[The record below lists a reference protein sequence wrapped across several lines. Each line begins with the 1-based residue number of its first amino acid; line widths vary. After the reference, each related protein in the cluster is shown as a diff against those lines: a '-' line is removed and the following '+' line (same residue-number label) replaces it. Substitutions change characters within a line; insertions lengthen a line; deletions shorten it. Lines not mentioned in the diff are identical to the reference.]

1 MKNTRKILT
10 LVLAIAM
17 SAVMLIA
24 ASGLEIFIIASSD
37 EYESY
42 ATSAKY
48 LEVLEIMKG
57 YEDGELH
64 LEEPILRYQA
74 ALLFSR
80 VVTGVVDDAEWG
92 VGPSK
97 IYTDVPEY
105 GNVMDLISNLGIIRG
120 YGNKVFGYNDG
131 IRYQDMCAM
140 FIRALGHETENMAY
154 PMGYVLKVEELGFGL
169 NNVLPADY
177 LNRGQVA
184 QMLYDALVTEIAEE
198 YDEKLDILMDIF
210 GVEEDEETG
219 DDTAD
224 TYIERNF
231 NVSKRKQF
239 MIVATENYVLNGV
252 VAGLLDMAG
261 IEREAGYFYATDV
274 SEDSEGD
281 VWTFKIEG
289 EAVNGVKEADLVGKF
304 MNIVFDDKEPTA
316 EKLEDEEITVVHAD
330 MVKSE
335 VYENVGELSYVKLS
349 KDEDALHLGS
359 KRVELEDLELSMG
372 ILTPADDDEEV
383 YDLMALEDYED
394 GRETVDGL
402 LSTIKKQTYF
412 SLELVDFNKD
422 GKYDIIFYT
431 PYEFGQYA
439 RRRYSGF
446 YYTMVGEYSDS
457 PVYNISS
464 TTEKTDANKTHFIEK
479 FLVTGEMATKMRA
492 YCPEDIRLAVG
503 DEGRYSLDVTL
514 TGEPVQNGDFV
525 IYSFNR
531 HTKEFNVV
539 ENLGTYQTGT
549 LTGLNTRKQ
558 TLTID
563 GSAMSLGLAGG
574 MLDANGLLVG
584 DEAFPAVEDLAK
596 DLIGDAVK
604 GEVNVRFLEYD
615 AKLVYLEKYSGPAA
629 VTTKDYIIIDVDAS
643 VEAAEKAAEDANEEA
658 YELIF
663 GEDFITVKAL
673 DTATGELY
681 DANVEIIYTHDVGQQ
696 TPTGI
701 VEPLKFTSIA
711 ERNFFG
717 TWSDWKAATA
727 IRANGSLYYAE
738 DEDENGKLELYAYGT
753 EEFAI
758 SGAGMV
764 APEADKPTLY
774 FNYGKS
780 NFFIDKENEAG
791 IAVDRVAT
799 DANSVTTVVGA
810 DGYLVRKGNL
820 ETNAPVRPNE
830 LYFSAAALV
839 LEAGGDELV
848 IFDPVN
854 TVKKYEENH
863 PSYATNV
870 YKNDQRSIWAQGERV
885 SYEGYSY
892 YLLLEDSVYVDSGAY
907 LDAEGNAVTTKAGD
921 PLYVHTY
928 TDLYNVVTGETEDV
942 AAVSTDPTPALTDV
956 EHFTNFVNIVLRV
969 DAEEYDVQAVTLE
982 EVYVENDIY
991 RNAGFSVLRS
1001 KDWITVN
1008 LAAKDIDG
1016 NGSSRDPGE
1025 ESISINHNSDGDKI
1039 YDSLD
1044 GFTYTFID
1052 YDFGASVDPE
1062 EFNLDD
1068 SFVFYNATDSNL
1080 QSYSTVHLEDR
1091 ESGVHYSA
1099 STVPSRRLYYQGNSY
1114 TGEVG
1119 NGVITTG
1126 LKSGTVGKVH
1136 AIPYFGHNNWSDY
1149 YIPAVDDEGDTIWKY
1164 EGSLKIM
1171 VRYHSFGYYD
1181 EEANTLEMIIVRV
1194 GIPYGVIS
1202 DTDARNDF
1210 MDASDMIPAAEW
1222 QDKYGDDQNNSQNQG
1237 DSQNLPQY

>member
-10 LVLAIAM
+10 LVLAVAM

-57 YEDGELH
+57 YEDGDLH

-80 VVTGVVDDAEWG
+80 VITGVVDDAAWG
-92 VGPSK
+92 EGPSK
-97 IYTDVPEY
+97 TYTDVPEY
-105 GNVMDLISNLGIIRG
+105 GNVMDLISSIGVIRG
-120 YGNKVFGYNDG
+120 YGNKTFGYNDG

-140 FIRALGHETENMAY
+140 FIRALGYETENMAY

-169 NNVLPADY
+169 SNVLPADY

-184 QMLYDALVTEIAEE
+184 QMLYDALVTEIADE
-198 YDEKLDILMDIF
+198 YDEKLDVFMDIF
-210 GVEEDEETG
+210 GVEEEETEET
-219 DDTAD
+219 TAD

-231 NVSKRKQF
+231 NVSERKQF

-252 VAGLLDMAG
+252 VAGLLDVAG

-289 EAVNGVKEADLVGKF
+289 EAVNGVKEADLIGKF
-304 MNIVFDDKEPTA
+304 MNIVFDDRTPTA
-316 EKLEDEEITVVHAD
+316 EKLASEDIAVVHAD

-335 VYENVGELSYVKLS
+335 VYENVGELSYVKFS
-349 KDEDALHLGS
+349 KDEKALYLGS
-359 KRVELEDLELSMG
+359 KRVEIEDLAPAMG
-372 ILTPADDDEEV
+372 ILTPANDDEEV
-383 YDLMALEDYED
+383 YDLMALEDYEE

-412 SLELVDFNKD
+412 SLELVDFDKD
-422 GKYDIIFYT
+422 GEYDIIFYT

-446 YYTMVGEYSDS
+446 YYTMVGEYSDT
-457 PVYNISS
+457 PVYNISA

-503 DEGRYSLDVTL
+503 DEGKYSLDVTL
-514 TGEPVQNGDFV
+514 TGEPVKNGDFV
-525 IYSFNR
+525 IYTFNR

-539 ENLGTYQTGT
+539 ENLGTFQTGT

-574 MLDANGLLVG
+574 MVNANGLLIG

-596 DLIGDAVK
+596 DLIEDAVK
-604 GEVNVRFLEYD
+604 GEINVRFLEYD
-615 AKLVYLEKYSGPAA
+615 AKLVYLEKYTGPAA
-629 VTTKDYIIIDVDAS
+629 VTTKDYVIVDVDAS
-643 VEAAEKAAEDANEEA
+643 IEAAEKAAEGTDEEA

-663 GEDFITVKAL
+663 GEDFVTVKAL

-681 DANVEIIYTHDVGQQ
+681 DVNVETIVTHNVAA
-696 TPTGI
+696 
-701 VEPLKFTSIA
+701 EPLKFTSIA
-711 ERNFFG
+711 ERHFFG
-717 TWSDWKAATA
+717 TWTDWQAATA

-738 DEDENGKLELYAYGT
+738 DEDENGKLELYAYGS

-758 SGAGMV
+758 PGAGMI
-764 APEADKPTLY
+764 APENADQPTLY

-791 IAVDRVAT
+791 ISVDRVST
-799 DANSVTTVVGA
+799 DAKSVTTIIGA

-839 LEAGGDELV
+839 LEAGGSELV
-848 IFDPVN
+848 IFDPVK
-854 TVKKYEENH
+854 TVKEYDAQH

-870 YKNDQRSIWAQGERV
+870 YDNNQRSIWAQGENV

-892 YLLLEDSVYVDSGAY
+892 YLLLEDSVYVDTGAY

-928 TDLYNVVTGETEDV
+928 TGLYNVVTGETEDV
-942 AAVSTDPTPALTDV
+942 AAVSTESTPVLTDV
-956 EHFTNFVNIVLRV
+956 EHLDNFVNIVLRV

-982 EVYVENDIY
+982 EVYVANDIY
-991 RNAGFSVLRS
+991 RNAGFSVLRQ

-1008 LAAKDIDG
+1008 LAEKDIDG
-1016 NGSSRDPGE
+1016 NGSSRDEGE
-1025 ESISINHNSDGDKI
+1025 ESISINHNTDGDKI
-1039 YDSLD
+1039 YSTLD

-1068 SFVFYNATDSNL
+1068 SFVFYNATDANL

-1091 ESGVHYSA
+1091 EQGVHYSA
-1099 STVPSRRLYYQGNSY
+1099 STVPTRRLYYQGTSY
-1114 TGEVG
+1114 EGEVG

-1126 LKSGTVGKVH
+1126 LKNAVVGKVH
-1136 AIPYFGHNNWSDY
+1136 AIPFFSHNNWSDY

-1164 EGSLKIM
+1164 EGSLKVM

-1181 EEANTLEMIIVRV
+1181 EEANTLDMIVVRV

-1202 DTDARNDF
+1202 DVDAREDF
-1210 MDASDMIPAAEW
+1210 MDASDMVPAVAPSDPDN
-1222 QDKYGDDQNNSQNQG
+1222 QDNQTQG
-1237 DSQNLPQY
+1237 QNLPQY